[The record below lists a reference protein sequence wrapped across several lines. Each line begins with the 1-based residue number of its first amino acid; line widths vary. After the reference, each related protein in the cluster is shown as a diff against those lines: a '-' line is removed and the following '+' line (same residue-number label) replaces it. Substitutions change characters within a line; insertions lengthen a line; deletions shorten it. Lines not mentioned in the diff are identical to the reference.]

1 MLAKLEYLIALAA
14 EQNFGRAAARCG
26 VAQPSFSAGI
36 RALEDQ
42 LGVPLVLRSSR
53 FQGFT
58 PEGEMVLDWAR
69 RITGDAQAMRD
80 SVRNI
85 RRGLSGVL
93 RIAAVPTALAAVHML
108 TIPYGERHPLVR
120 FSVTSAPSAEVL
132 MQLQNNEADA
142 GITYLDNEPIGRAR
156 AVPLYEERYRLLT
169 AAGGPLAD
177 RAQVRWPELEGVK
190 LCLLTPDM
198 QNRRII
204 DGVLLQSGVSAAP
217 ALESNSLVVLAT
229 HVRTG
234 RFASVMPAMLADLF
248 AQSWNLRAVPL
259 IEPVEAHRVG
269 LVVPDRDPLSP
280 LVEALMAQ
288 AVISGREVQ

>member
-93 RIAAVPTALAAVHML
+93 RIAAVPTALASVHML

-177 RAQVRWPELEGVK
+177 RAQVRWSELEGVK

-234 RFASVMPAMLADLF
+234 RFASVMPAMLAELF
-248 AQSWNLRAVPL
+248 AVSWNLRAVPL
-259 IEPVEAHRVG
+259 IEPVETHRVG

>member
-1 MLAKLEYLIALAA
+1 MIAKLEYLIALAA

-69 RITGDAQAMRD
+69 RITGDAQAMREA
-80 SVRNI
+80 VRHI

-93 RIAAVPTALAAVHML
+93 RIAAVPTALASVHRL

-120 FSVTSAPSAEVL
+120 FSITSATSSDVL
-132 MQLQNNEADA
+132 MRLQNNEADA

-177 RAQVRWPELEGVK
+177 KREIRWAELEGVP

-204 DGVLLQSGVSAAP
+204 DGVLRQRGVSSAP

-229 HVRTG
+229 HVKTR
-234 RFASVMPAMLADLF
+234 RFASVMPAMLAELF
-248 AQSWNLRAVPL
+248 STAWDLRAIPL
-259 IEPVEAHRVG
+259 VEPEEAHRVG

-280 LVEALMAQ
+280 LVEALVAQ
-288 AVISGREVQ
+288 ALLLGPDF

>member
-14 EQNFGRAAARCG
+14 EGNFGRAAARCG

-80 SVRNI
+80 SVRNV

-93 RIAAVPTALAAVHML
+93 RIAAVPTALASVHLL

-120 FSVTSAPSAEVL
+120 FSVTSATSAEVL

-156 AVPLYEERYRLLT
+156 AVPLYDERYRLLT
-169 AAGGPLAD
+169 AAGGPLAAQ
-177 RAQVRWPELEGVK
+177 AQVRWAELEGVP

-204 DGVLLQSGVSAAP
+204 DGVLRQRGVSAAP
-217 ALESNSLVVLAT
+217 ALQSNSLVVLAT
-229 HVRTG
+229 HVKTG

-248 AQSWNLRAVPL
+248 GAAWDLRAIPL
-259 IEPVEAHRVG
+259 VEPEESHRVG

-280 LVEALMAQ
+280 LVEALVSQ
-288 AVISGREVQ
+288 AVQLGRES

>member
-14 EQNFGRAAARCG
+14 EQNFGRAATRCG

-80 SVRNI
+80 SVRNV
-85 RRGLSGVL
+85 RRGLSGLL
-93 RIAAVPTALAAVHML
+93 RIAAVPTALAAVHRL

-120 FSVTSAPSAEVL
+120 FSIISATSAEVL
-132 MQLQNNEADA
+132 SRLQNNEADA
-142 GITYLDNEPIGRAR
+142 GITYLDNEPIGRGR

-169 AAGGPLAD
+169 AAGGPLAG
-177 RAQVRWPELEGVK
+177 RRQVRWAELGTVR

-204 DGVLLQSGVSAAP
+204 DGVLRQNGVNAAP
-217 ALESNSLVVLAT
+217 ALQSNSLVVLVT
-229 HVRTG
+229 HVKTG

-248 AQSWNLRAVPL
+248 AATWDLRAVPL
-259 IEPVEAHRVG
+259 VRYTGWRWWCRTATRF
-269 LVVPDRDPLSP
+269 RRWWRRWCSRR
-280 LVEALMAQ
+280 
-288 AVISGREVQ
+288 S